1 MDWMPPETLPFGE
14 RLDSLWKRGVRLVT
28 RAAIAFALS
37 IAAGIGVGTVVADN
51 ALVQILVTVLAALAL
66 WIPLFFIVLRVDK
79 WLAHRATDLG
89 SAPGSAPGSALPA
102 ASSRDDDVWRRLIA
116 ATPAESH
123 RLAALRRS
131 LERSRLSLGSAEL
144 DPEAHDLC
152 ILIDRRLPDLIHH
165 ELEILPPDD
174 RNRRQKIGEL
184 IDLVEQFARHCS
196 RRGSGGQ
203 TEAGFQAEVL
213 RRRFETRL
221 TEF

>member
-1 MDWMPPETLPFGE
+1 MNWMPPETPPFGD
-14 RLDSLWKRGVRLVT
+14 RIDLLWKRGVRFLSD
-28 RAAIAFALS
+28 AAIAFAMS
-37 IAAGIGVGTVVADN
+37 AATAIGVGIAVSDN
-51 ALVQILVTVLAALAL
+51 AFIQILVIPLVALAF
-66 WIPLFFIVLRVDK
+66 WVPFFFIVLRVHK
-79 WLAHRATDLG
+79 WLAHRRTDH
-89 SAPGSAPGSALPA
+89 SREPGSAPPARSA
-102 ASSRDDDVWRRLIA
+102 RDDDIWRRLFA
-116 ATPAESH
+116 VAPVESH

-174 RNRRQKIGEL
+174 RHRRQKIRDL

-196 RRGSGGQ
+196 RRGSADGG
-203 TEAGFQAEVL
+203 ESRFEAEVL

>member
-14 RLDSLWKRGVRLVT
+14 RIDSLWKRGVRLMAS
-28 RAAIAFALS
+28 AAIAFALS
-37 IAAGIGVGTVVADN
+37 TAAGIGVGVVVADN
-51 ALVQILVTVLAALAL
+51 ALVQILVTVMAALAL
-66 WIPLFFIVLRVDK
+66 WIPMFFIVLRVDK
-79 WLAHRATDLG
+79 WLAHRATDHS
-89 SAPGSAPGSALPA
+89 SAPDSALPA
-102 ASSRDDDVWRRLIA
+102 ASSRDDDVWRRLSA
-116 ATPAESH
+116 AAPAESH

-174 RNRRQKIGEL
+174 RHRRQKIREL

-196 RRGSGGQ
+196 RRGSADE